1 MGFPAPFRREGLARR
16 SWPLALALVIAF
28 AAVPITPGQARL
40 GPLAVAAL
48 LSAVAGLAALLSP
61 WDRLPVWA
69 SAAPPIAVIVAI
81 ALLRHAEGGAESV
94 YAALFVLPVLWLALY
109 GTARQ
114 VIFALGVVGVMF
126 LAPLVFLGE
135 PDYPTSDWSRGLFIV
150 LVCASV
156 GLAVQRLVVSLQSRE
171 GETRMII
178 DRAHDAFVS
187 IDIHGRITD
196 WNSQAERTFGWPAG
210 DAIGASLI
218 DTVIPPVDRD
228 EYWRGLG
235 RFTATGECRLIDDRG
250 ETTAVRRD
258 GSEVPVEVSVI
269 AVPDGTLSCLHL
281 FFRDLTRRKRAARHD
296 AVQHGVAAV
305 LAESVTLDD
314 AIPSVLET
322 VASGLGWEI
331 ATYWAPEGDTDLLV
345 ARHVWHDGSPAAARF
360 ASATRPLV
368 LTTGAELPGIAWE
381 TRSPAWV
388 EDVTTESDAV
398 TARHAI
404 AGEVGLHGAV
414 ALPMAVD
421 EGAQGV
427 VEFISHDVRRPDDEL
442 IKVMDT
448 VTIQLGQFIERVR
461 RTEELHHVEEV
472 SRTDTLTG
480 LPNRRGWDR
489 ELPRELARGAR
500 GAAGLRRA
508 ARHRRLQ
515 GLQRRAGTPRR
526 RPRPARSG
534 GGLAHRAAGHGRDR
548 SLRRR
553 RVRGDLPRLSSPH
566 GTRPHPPARRRHATA
581 ADRLG
586 RRRAV
591 GWLRVARGAAYPDR
605 RRALRREVR
614 RAQLRGD
621 RPAGSCRPDGRDPG
635 AGRTHADRRGRI
647 AVGRAGGSMFPA

>member
-1 MGFPAPFRREGLARR
+1 MGYAPRMGFPAPFRREGLARR

-69 SAAPPIAVIVAI
+69 SVAPPIAVIVAI

-250 ETTAVRRD
+250 EMTAVRRE

-269 AVPDGTLSCLHL
+269 AVPDGTPSCLHL

-489 ELPRELARGAR
+489 ELPRELARAVREGRPVCVALLDIDDFK
-500 GAAGLRRA
+500 GFNDEQGHLAG
-508 ARHRRLQ
+508 
-515 GLQRRAGTPRR
+515 
-526 RPRPARSG
+526 
-534 GGLAHRAAGHGRDR
+534 D
-548 SLRRR
+548 
-553 RVRGDLPRLSSPH
+553 
-566 GTRPHPPARRRHATA
+566 
-581 ADRLG
+581 
-586 RRRAV
+586 
-591 GWLRVARGAAYPDR
+591 
-605 RRALRREVR
+605 RALREAGAAWRTELRATDVIARFGGDEFAAIFPDCPLHMGLDLIRRLGAATPQPLTVSAGVGQWDGSESREELLTR
-614 RAQLRGD
+614 IDDALYD
-621 RPAGSCRPDGRDPG
+621 AKS
-635 AGRTHADRRGRI
+635 AGRNCAVIAQPGHAGPTVETQAPVGPTPI
-647 AVGRAGGSMFPA
+647 AEDGSQ